1 MGNLD
6 VFDLGKTDICAGT
19 KKNKKTATS
28 EYSRRWTGVHTI
40 HKTMKQQNYPAK
52 YGFFPTWQDSDVRR
66 VST

>member
-28 EYSRRWTGVHTI
+28 EYLR
-40 HKTMKQQNYPAK
+40 Q
-52 YGFFPTWQDSDVRR
+52 
-66 VST
+66 